1 VSAWEKEWNR
11 RTASVMGHANLFITG
26 DRTWSLGHKPS
37 REGIVSAVPVRGSAA
52 PAPKTRSGD
61 AIIGNRNSKVYHLAE
76 GCPSYNKVSANNT
89 VLFRSETEAAA
100 AGYRKA
106 GNCR

>member
-1 VSAWEKEWNR
+1 
-11 RTASVMGHANLFITG
+11 MGHANLFITG